1 VTDADAAVGP
11 FVWRPG
17 RVRVKVCGLTRPQ
30 DAVAVEAVGADAVG
44 VIFAPGSRR
53 RVDVAQAAEVLAPLG
68 PFVARVGVFVAPEP
82 DALFAAVE
90 ALRLHAVQLHGDLP
104 AVDDA
109 SWRAL
114 RDRVAVIRAV
124 TWTPDLDLEAL
135 ARAPVDGVLVDGPR
149 AGSGEPFDWDGA
161 GSLRSLPRW
170 VLAVGLEPGNV
181 ARAIERLRPPAVDV
195 ASGVEAAPGVKD
207 LRRLAAFMAAVRGAE
222 ARSGDGAYGGP
233 SPAPTGGSSADPAG
247 GEAG

>member
-1 VTDADAAVGP
+1 VRPADAAVGP
-11 FVWRPG
+11 AAWRPG

-30 DAVAVEAVGADAVG
+30 DAIAVEAVGADAVG

-53 RVDVAQAAEVLAPLG
+53 RVDLAQAAEVLSPLG

-90 ALRLHAVQLHGDLP
+90 VLRLHAVQLHGDLP

-109 SWRAL
+109 AWRAL
-114 RDRVAVIRAV
+114 WDRVAVIRAV
-124 TWTPDLDLEAL
+124 AWSSDLDLEAL
-135 ARAPVDGVLVDGPR
+135 ARAPVDAVLVDGPR

-161 GSLRSLPRW
+161 GNLHRLPRW
-170 VLAVGLEPGNV
+170 VLAGGLAPGNV

-207 LRRLAAFMAAVRGAE
+207 PRRLAAFMAAVRGAE
-222 ARSGDGAYGGP
+222 ARYGDDPGGGA
-233 SPAPTGGSSADPAG
+233 SPDPAA
-247 GEAG
+247 GEAV